1 MDTVAA
7 NPNDLAAAAA
17 DLVDNNLLILSDDS
31 DDSNDSDDSM
41 AEDAMIAEH
50 EQITQLSNAGDAAG
64 AAARWE
70 VLLTEA
76 RTMGHEE
83 AVGIFVGSLRNAYDE
98 LGQPYEPP
106 GSVIH
111 DLRTVQIIQHEVDD
125 STTYRLSPQFFM
137 CDACGMGWSE
147 DLPGEETCH
156 CWCSECDDLMRD
168 CQYKCAFYA
177 QCGPSLHI
185 LPVRN
190 YAE

>member
-1 MDTVAA
+1 MYVES
-7 NPNDLAAAAA
+7 
-17 DLVDNNLLILSDDS
+17 V
-31 DDSNDSDDSM
+31 
-41 AEDAMIAEH
+41 
-50 EQITQLSNAGDAAG
+50 QIYQQFEAGDVAG

-76 RTMGHEE
+76 RTMGHQE
-83 AVGIFVGSLRNAYDE
+83 AVGIFVSELRNAYDE

-111 DLRTVQIIQHEVDD
+111 DLRTVQIMQVDD
-125 STTYRLSPQFFM
+125 SDDSATYRLGSQFFI

-156 CWCSECDDLMRD
+156 CWCSECDDLMRV
-168 CQYKCAFYA
+168 CQCDL
-177 QCGPSLHI
+177 SLRR
-185 LPVRN
+185 LPARN

>member
-17 DLVDNNLLILSDDS
+17 DLVDINILILSDDS
-31 DDSNDSDDSM
+31 DDSDDSV

-64 AAARWE
+64 ASARWE

-76 RTMGHEE
+76 RIMGHEE

-137 CDACGMGWSE
+137 CGACGMGWSE

-156 CWCSECDDLMRD
+156 CWCSECDDLMRV
-168 CQYKCAFYA
+168 CQCDL
-177 QCGPSLHI
+177 SLRR
-185 LPVRN
+185 LPARN